1 MSISLMTSSATRPAV
16 QRQIVLPLSKALEI
30 AWKSIRLRLS
40 RSLLVTSGIILA
52 LAFLMAILTSE
63 AMTNAMRQWSGGES
77 AGSQIAQLRARRD
90 ALVQN
95 QTDLASKMHDAVA
108 TPPTTAPTSHTL
120 EQILTNHAATR
131 EQLGAFPMPEADLTI
146 AMNAHAEVLSLLGQW
161 IDVSKQLKQVKDE
174 LTGPQQLQA
183 L

>member
-1 MSISLMTSSATRPAV
+1 MSANPAQPAV

-63 AMTNAMRQWSGGES
+63 AMTSAMRQWSSGES
-77 AGSQIAQLRARRD
+77 AGSQIAQLRASRD

-95 QTDLASKMHDAVA
+95 QTDLASKMHDA
-108 TPPTTAPTSHTL
+108 
-120 EQILTNHAATR
+120 AATS
-131 EQLGAFPMPEADLTI
+131 PT
-146 AMNAHAEVLSLLGQW
+146 
-161 IDVSKQLKQVKDE
+161 
-174 LTGPQQLQA
+174 
-183 L
+183 